1 MTPALFAYR
10 LATYAMSPFLGFVL
24 RARAKSGKEDYLR
37 LHERYAKRLPPR
49 RPGPLIWLHGA
60 SVGESGLLLELG
72 RRLIAARPGV
82 MLVFTSQTQTS
93 ARLLGPLL
101 PDNAIHAMAPLDTP
115 QAARRFI
122 QHWKP
127 DICVFAEGEIWPNLI
142 HEARRSGARTALV
155 NARMTQK
162 SAEGWQKVRGL
173 FRQLVG
179 RFDIVLAAD
188 LDTGQRLEGLL
199 GRPVRA
205 AGNLKSALP
214 PPTANEVELTRIV
227 TNFIAGRRCLL
238 AASTHPGEEE
248 IFLDAAAALDEDIA
262 LIIAPRH
269 PERGEEI
276 ETLLK
281 QRGLRHARRSKGVQ
295 PDKRDRVLLADT
307 MGEMG
312 IWLRVATAVYLGGGH
327 AEGVGGHNP
336 LEPIRLDR
344 PVATG
349 PRVHNF
355 ADLMASLEASG
366 LVHTVADTAAL
377 SNFLRAPTPVP
388 ADALAALA
396 AQSDEPML
404 LTLGALLPLLPK
416 PLLESSD
423 GDWET
428 RR

>member
-214 PPTANEVELTRIV
+214 PPAANEVELTRIV

-248 IFLDAAAALDEDIA
+248 IFLDAAAALDEDVA

-312 IWLRVATAVYLGGGH
+312 IWLRAATAVYLGGGH
-327 AEGVGGHNP
+327 TEGVGGHNP

-377 SNFLRAPTPVP
+377 SNFMRAPTPVP

-416 PLLESSD
+416 PLLEGSD

>member
-10 LATYAMSPFLGFVL
+10 LVTYAASPFLGFVL
-24 RARAKSGKEDYLR
+24 SQRARRGKEDYLR

-49 RPGPLIWLHGA
+49 RPGPLVWLHGA

-72 RRLIAARPGV
+72 RRLIAQRPGV
-82 MLVFTSQTQTS
+82 MLVFTSQTLTS

-127 DICVFAEGEIWPNLI
+127 DLCVFAEGEIWPNLI
-142 HEARRSGARTALV
+142 HEARKSGARTALV

-162 SAEGWQKVRGL
+162 SAEGWHAVRGL

-214 PPTANEVELTRIV
+214 PPTANEVELTRIA

-238 AASTHPGEEE
+238 AASTHPGEEDL
-248 IFLDAAAALDEDIA
+248 FLDAAAALDEDIA

-312 IWLRVATAVYLGGGH
+312 LWMRLASAVYLGGGH
-327 AEGVGGHNP
+327 CEGVGGHNP
-336 LEPIRLDR
+336 LEPIRLNR

-355 ADLMASLEASG
+355 TDMIASLEAQG
-366 LVHTVADTAAL
+366 LVHIVADGAAL
-377 SNFLRAPTPVP
+377 SAFLRAPSPVP
-388 ADALAALA
+388 EAALAALA
-396 AQSDEPML
+396 AEADAPML
-404 LTLGALLPLLPK
+404 LTLGALLPLLPR
-416 PLLESSD
+416 PLLEGSD
-423 GDWET
+423 GDWE
-428 RR
+428 RQR